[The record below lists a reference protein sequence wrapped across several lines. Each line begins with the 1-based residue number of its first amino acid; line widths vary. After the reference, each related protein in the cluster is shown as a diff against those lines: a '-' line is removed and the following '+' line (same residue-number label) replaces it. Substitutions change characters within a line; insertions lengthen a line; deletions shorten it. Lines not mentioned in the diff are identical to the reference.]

1 MGQPFG
7 TMDTRTRLIL
17 YGLRYMA
24 ENGTDNISLRK
35 IAAECGVSCAA
46 PYKHFEDKDDFI
58 AAIIQYVADK
68 WTEIANGIINEY
80 PDDMRKQ
87 LVEISRA
94 YIDFLVKYP
103 YFRSVIMTGFESKND
118 EIEAQKKISPVSSGI
133 IKEYIKKYNI
143 DEKTCMERMFL
154 IRSMIYGAALMI
166 DNGQL
171 EYNDAV
177 KEMIRNLLNKAV
189 SMEICD

>member
-87 LVEISRA
+87 LVEIIME

-103 YFRSVIMTGFESKND
+103 YFRSVIMAGFERKND

-171 EYNDAV
+171 EYNDDV
-177 KEMIRNLLNKAV
+177 KEMIRNLLDKAV

>member
-46 PYKHFEDKDDFI
+46 PYKHFEDKEAFI

-68 WTEIANGIINEY
+68 WSEIANGIILEY

-87 LVEISRA
+87 LVEISMT
-94 YIDFLVKYP
+94 YIDFLIKYP
-103 YFRSVIMTGFESKND
+103 YFRSVIMSDLVGKND
-118 EIEAQKKISPVSSGI
+118 EIEAQKKISPVSNGV
-133 IKEYIKKYNI
+133 IKNYVEKYNI
-143 DEKTCMERMFL
+143 DEKTRIERTFL

-166 DNGQL
+166 DNGQF
-171 EYNDAV
+171 EYNDAL
-177 KEMIRNLLNKAV
+177 KEMIRDLLDKAV
-189 SMEICD
+189 SKGICD

>member
-35 IAAECGVSCAA
+35 IAADCGVSCAA

-87 LVEISRA
+87 LVEISMA

-103 YFRSVIMTGFESKND
+103 SFRSVIMAGFESKND

-133 IKEYIKKYNI
+133 IKEYIKKYDI

-177 KEMIRNLLNKAV
+177 KEMIRNLLDKTV
-189 SMEICD
+189 SMGICD

>member
-87 LVEISRA
+87 LVEISMS

-177 KEMIRNLLNKAV
+177 KEMIRNLLDKAV

>member
-87 LVEISRA
+87 LVEISMA

-103 YFRSVIMTGFESKND
+103 YFCSVIMAGFERKND
-118 EIEAQKKISPVSSGI
+118 EIEAQKKISPVSSSI

-171 EYNDAV
+171 EYNDAI
-177 KEMIRNLLNKAV
+177 KEMIRNLLDKAV
-189 SMEICD
+189 SMDICD

>member
-24 ENGTDNISLRK
+24 ESGTDNVSLRK

-68 WTEIANGIINEY
+68 WKEIANGIIKEY

-87 LVEISRA
+87 LVEISMT

-103 YFRSVIMTGFESKND
+103 YFRSVIMAGFESKND
-118 EIEAQKKISPVSSGI
+118 EIEAQKKISPVSNSV

-143 DEKTCMERMFL
+143 DEKTCIERMFL

-177 KEMIRNLLNKAV
+177 KEMIRNLLDKAV
-189 SMEICD
+189 SMGVCD

>member
-1 MGQPFG
+1 M
-7 TMDTRTRLIL
+7 
-17 YGLRYMA
+17 
-24 ENGTDNISLRK
+24 
-35 IAAECGVSCAA
+35 
-46 PYKHFEDKDDFI
+46 
-58 AAIIQYVADK
+58 
-68 WTEIANGIINEY
+68 
-80 PDDMRKQ
+80 
-87 LVEISRA
+87 A

-103 YFRSVIMTGFESKND
+103 YFRSVIMAGFERKND

-177 KEMIRNLLNKAV
+177 KEMIRNLLDKAV

>member
-87 LVEISRA
+87 LVR
-94 YIDFLVKYP
+94 
-103 YFRSVIMTGFESKND
+103 
-118 EIEAQKKISPVSSGI
+118 
-133 IKEYIKKYNI
+133 
-143 DEKTCMERMFL
+143 
-154 IRSMIYGAALMI
+154 
-166 DNGQL
+166 
-171 EYNDAV
+171 
-177 KEMIRNLLNKAV
+177 
-189 SMEICD
+189 